1 MKKWYR
7 KINYVSRYDVIVH
20 CVNDFE
26 WQKFRLGTLKGL
38 STEQKL
44 LHLVAWLN
52 EHMNSFAATCQ
63 VDNYLGALKRGG
75 QIDSEGN
82 VLK

>member
-7 KINYVSRYDVIVH
+7 KINFVSRYDVIVH

-26 WQKFRLGTLKGL
+26 WQMFRIKTLKG
-38 STEQKL
+38 STTEQKL
-44 LHLVAWLN
+44 LLLLNWLN
-52 EHMNSFAATCQ
+52 KHMESFAAQCQ

-75 QIDSEGN
+75 QIDAEGN

>member
-1 MKKWYR
+1 MQKWNR
-7 KINYVSRYDVIVH
+7 EISFVSRYNVIVH
-20 CVNDFE
+20 CVNDDL
-26 WQKFRLGTLKGL
+26 WQDFRLSLKGI
-38 STEQKL
+38 STEEKL
-44 LHLVAWLN
+44 SMLESWIQT
-52 EHMNSFAATCQ
+52 AADEQIAKMQ

>member
-1 MKKWYR
+1 MKKWLY

-26 WQKFRLGTLKGL
+26 WQMFRIKVLKGI
-38 STEQKL
+38 STEHKL
-44 LHLVAWLN
+44 AQLDAWIRD
-52 EHMNSFAATCQ
+52 HHSSFASKCQ